1 MPGISIPTCLFPH
14 LGYNIEKTKGAQLMY
29 YPYYYGFDWT
39 YVYLILPCVLLS
51 LWASSNVNSTFKKY
65 SQQYSRRGLTGAEAA
80 QRVLTAN
87 GVSGV
92 RIDRISGSLTDH
104 FDPRTNVIRLS
115 DSVYNSTSTA
125 AIGVACHEA
134 GHAVQYAVG
143 YAPIKLRAA
152 IIPLT
157 NFGSKLAMPL
167 ILLGI
172 LLTSLG
178 SFSDTLIYL
187 GIAAFG
193 LSLVF
198 QLVTL
203 PVEFN
208 ASRRA
213 ISTIED
219 TGILTEEEQKGA
231 RKTLKAAAMTYV
243 AATAVSLA
251 QFLRLILLFGN
262 RRRRD

>member
-1 MPGISIPTCLFPH
+1 M
-14 LGYNIEKTKGAQLMY
+14 
-29 YPYYYGFDWT
+29 PYYSYGFDWT
-39 YVYLILPCVLLS
+39 YIVLVLPCIIFS
-51 LWASSNVNSTFKKY
+51 MWASSSVNNTFKRYAQKF
-65 SQQYSRRGLTGAEAA
+65 SSRRITGAQAA
-80 QRVLTAN
+80 QRVLRHN

-92 RIDRISGSLTDH
+92 RIERVSGNLTDH
-104 FDPRTNVIRLS
+104 YDPRTNVIRLS
-115 DSVYNSTSTA
+115 DSVYNSTSVA

-134 GHAVQYAVG
+134 GHAVQYAHH

-167 ILLGI
+167 IILGVF
-172 LLTSLG
+172 LSSMSYFGTM
-178 SFSDTLIYL
+178 FVYL

-198 QLVTL
+198 QLITL

-213 ISTIED
+213 LRAIES
-219 TGILTEEEQKGA
+219 GELLTAEERRGA
-231 RKTLKAAAMTYV
+231 KKTLTAAAMTYV

-251 QFLRLILLFGN
+251 QLLRLIMLFGG
-262 RRRRD
+262 RRRDD